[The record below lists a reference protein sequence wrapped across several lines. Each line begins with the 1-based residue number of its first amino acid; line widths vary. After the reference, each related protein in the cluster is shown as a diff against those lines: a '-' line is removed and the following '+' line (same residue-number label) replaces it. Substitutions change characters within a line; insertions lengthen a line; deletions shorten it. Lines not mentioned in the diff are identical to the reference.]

1 MVRTSLEDVKLTINR
16 NLETNWWKSFETG
29 LANVEKKPTDEV
41 EVVSVRTVRI
51 DQTEDVDYDV
61 VHIVSVDVDVSGFV
75 PQNRIRED
83 VSQAFEDVEGVWI
96 EKSS

>member
-1 MVRTSLEDVKLTINR
+1 MVRTSLEDVKLTIDR
-16 NLETNWWKSFETG
+16 NLENNWWKSFETG

-51 DQTEDVDYDV
+51 DQTEDVDYDF

-75 PQNRIRED
+75 PQNR
-83 VSQAFEDVEGVWI
+83 
-96 EKSS
+96 